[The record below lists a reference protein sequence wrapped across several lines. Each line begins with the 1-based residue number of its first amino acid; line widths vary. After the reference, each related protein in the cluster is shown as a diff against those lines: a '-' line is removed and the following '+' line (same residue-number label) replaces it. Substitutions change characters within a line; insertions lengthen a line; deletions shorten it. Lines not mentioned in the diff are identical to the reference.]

1 MTTRKQAVAAL
12 ARLHGTYCPLEDK
25 LVAAAE
31 AANTP
36 APMVGI
42 ACTSTVGLPT
52 ATTDNVILAEQG
64 QKESILVYA
73 EIAWGPAA
81 KADLDILHPAREE
94 LTEIAPILGLRLDG
108 PLQAALIGCH
118 VRGRRLGRYLRE
130 SPPEPVHDMM
140 HKLAAR
146 YLALAAV
153 EGGSPGLKRRVAEEF
168 GTSLNTLY
176 KALSKNRTVHKSSP
190 KTTP

>member
-1 MTTRKQAVAAL
+1 MTTRKQAVTAL

-25 LVAAAE
+25 LVAAAL

-52 ATTDNVILAEQG
+52 DTEDSVILDEQG
-64 QKESILVYA
+64 QKESILFYA

-81 KADLDILHPAREE
+81 MADLDILHPVPEE
-94 LTEIAPILGLRLDG
+94 LTEIDPILGLRLDG

-118 VRGRRLGRYLRE
+118 VRGRRLGRYLRN
-130 SPPEPVHDMM
+130 SPLEPVHDMM
-140 HKLAAR
+140 KKIVLRHREEKAAR
-146 YLALAAV
+146 
-153 EGGSPGLKRRVAEEF
+153 GGDSAQLKKDLSEEF
-168 GTSLNTLY
+168 NCSVGTVRQAIL
-176 KALSKNRTVHKSSP
+176 RD
-190 KTTP
+190 KTKHQ